1 MFREVNKNAAADS
14 SLFLKAIL
22 HIKAM
27 PTSPLKTQDAVP
39 VTSLVAVTQ
48 TALGFGAGLLLAG
61 AMRRSAQ
68 KATAIAML
76 SVGVIST
83 VPLVV
88 DFVMKYLNKPGSARG
103 QRRRLA
109 SIRDDSGISEDADI
123 Y

>member
-1 MFREVNKNAAADS
+1 
-14 SLFLKAIL
+14 
-22 HIKAM
+22 M
-27 PTSPLKTQDAVP
+27 PHSPLKTQDIVP

-61 AMRRSAQ
+61 TMRRSAQ

-88 DFVMKYLNKPGSARG
+88 DLVAKCMNKPGSERG
-103 QRRRLA
+103 MRRRLA
-109 SIRDDSGISEDADI
+109 SIRDDSGISEDAEVF
-123 Y
+123 